1 MKNQSSE
8 TMPTITT
15 DHPSIENMLEV
26 RHLKKHFPILRG
38 VFGTSKGTVR
48 AVDDVSFDIR
58 KGETLGL
65 VGESGCGKT
74 TVGRCIVRAYP
85 VTDGQMHYQRRDKSF
100 IDLATVAEKELPPFR
115 RDIRLIFQDPYS
127 SLNPRMT
134 VFELVSEVLRVNKLC
149 SREEMQTQVEN
160 LLKRVGL
167 RPEYMQ
173 RYPHAFS
180 GGERQRIG
188 IARSLITNPRL
199 VVCDEA
205 VSALD
210 VSIRAQ
216 TLHLLESLQEDFD
229 LTYLFISHD
238 LSVIRYICDRI
249 VVMYVGKVVE
259 VANAL
264 ELYINPRHPYT
275 EALLSSVPIADP
287 VGREKRRRI
296 HLQGEVADPSKPP
309 AGCYFHPRC
318 KYVQERCKT
327 EAPELHHLDD
337 SHTVACHFAGE
348 LHLKG
353 VIRE

>member
-1 MKNQSSE
+1 
-8 TMPTITT
+8 
-15 DHPSIENMLEV
+15 
-26 RHLKKHFPILRG
+26 
-38 VFGTSKGTVR
+38 
-48 AVDDVSFDIR
+48 
-58 KGETLGL
+58 
-65 VGESGCGKT
+65 
-74 TVGRCIVRAYP
+74 
-85 VTDGQMHYQRRDKSF
+85 MHYQRRDKSF